1 MDIYNENNSEMR
13 VSIDMEKSPL
23 SLREGTVSH
32 QQQLLSQECE
42 KEILKYCPMRG
53 LLSLN

>member
-1 MDIYNENNSEMR
+1 MDIYNENSSEMR
-13 VSIDMEKSPL
+13 VSIGMEKSPL
-23 SLREGTVSH
+23 SFREGTVSH
-32 QQQLLSQECE
+32 QRQLLSHERE